1 MGEIVERRNRSVDL
15 DTFRASVIDSFVP
28 LETSIAPDTDFEG
41 YIHGT
46 SLGQVQVAEVVASA
60 HTVRRTPRTIRASDP
75 GFYKVGLQVRGYC
88 VLTQDDREAA
98 LTRVT
103 SRSTTRRGPIN
114 SRSTIGSGC
123 WS

>member
-46 SLGQVQVAEVVASA
+46 SLGQVQVAEVVAS
-60 HTVRRTPRTIRASDP
+60 RTP
-75 GFYKVGLQVRGYC
+75 C
-88 VLTQDDREAA
+88 AA
-98 LTRVT
+98 LRGRSARAIRVSTRWGC
-103 SRSTTRRGPIN
+103 RSAATA
-114 SRSTIGSGC
+114 C
-123 WS
+123 